1 MICSNPYLGD
11 SPHQT
16 LHKALGG
23 ELALDHHEYLE
34 VRGQQLL
41 TLRNLN
47 KIAPFQLVNQQIL
60 AGPDHAL
67 SCGL

>member
-1 MICSNPYLGD
+1 V
-11 SPHQT
+11 
-16 LHKALGG
+16 HKAHAG

-47 KIAPFQLVNQQIL
+47 KIAPFQLVNQLTLVDPGRAQNYDL
-60 AGPDHAL
+60 
-67 SCGL
+67 